1 MVNTPEVYDAL
12 MVLSFGGPEGPDDV
26 RPFLENVTRGRG
38 IPPERLDDVAQHYL
52 HFGGVSPINA
62 LNRAIIDDVRAEFD
76 AHGIDLPIYFG
87 NRNWHPM
94 IEETVATMRD
104 DGIRNALVFA
114 TSAWGGY
121 SGCRQ
126 YHEDLAR
133 ARAAVDGAPDL
144 TKVRQFYDHPLF
156 VEAVADASAQHVRN
170 SRTTRNPRA
179 WYSPRTRFRPPPMRP
194 AARRTRVASSTVAR
208 SPRRRSWSHRR
219 SVSATTTWYGSPVRA
234 RPRCRGSNPTSS
246 IISTPPRPGC
256 GCGDR
261 RARRVRIR
269 PPRGRLG
276 SGYRSTRPRRR
287 TRNGI
292 RPGGYGRNGPAL
304 RVTGP
309 RTGWGAPRNHDPTAS
324 RDGTAVRRRVQRPV
338 VRGAVLRTSRATVA
352 TCRCRLSGLLPVI
365 SHASGETN
373 QVGRVRRSVAAPST
387 VTAPERTAFAQ
398 FSSPRQIS
406 VSSRSPAV
414 TETDTSNPGSTSQ
427 RSTVGSEN
435 HPPPP
440 RPTRCVG
447 ECELHH
453 HSCVPDRGVVDMAV
467 HVPHQKCRIQVLIA
481 QSAGPL
487 RTPRAE

>member
-208 SPRRRSWSHRR
+208 SPRRRSWSHSARYRR
-219 SVSATTTWYGSPVRA
+219 LRLVWQSRSGPPQVPWLEPDIVDHLDALHGRGVGAVIVVPVGFVSDHLEVVWDLDTEARDRAAELGMGFARAGTAGTDPRFASLVRELVGEHLGTTTPRRLGTEPQFGVGCNGRLCAVRCCEPPA
-234 RPRCRGSNPTSS
+234 RPS
-246 IISTPPRPGC
+246 RP
-256 GCGDR
+256 
-261 RARRVRIR
+261 
-269 PPRGRLG
+269 
-276 SGYRSTRPRRR
+276 
-287 TRNGI
+287 
-292 RPGGYGRNGPAL
+292 
-304 RVTGP
+304 
-309 RTGWGAPRNHDPTAS
+309 
-324 RDGTAVRRRVQRPV
+324 
-338 VRGAVLRTSRATVA
+338 
-352 TCRCRLSGLLPVI
+352 
-365 SHASGETN
+365 
-373 QVGRVRRSVAAPST
+373 AA
-387 VTAPERTAFAQ
+387 A
-398 FSSPRQIS
+398 
-406 VSSRSPAV
+406 
-414 TETDTSNPGSTSQ
+414 D
-427 RSTVGSEN
+427 
-435 HPPPP
+435 
-440 RPTRCVG
+440 
-447 ECELHH
+447 
-453 HSCVPDRGVVDMAV
+453 
-467 HVPHQKCRIQVLIA
+467 
-481 QSAGPL
+481 
-487 RTPRAE
+487 